1 MSAVEAP
8 GEATRTRVDWQNRET
23 TAGTSLRKEDVV
35 AAVAVVV
42 ATAADPVGEATVVG
56 SEDAEADSVGVVDS
70 ADAANIA
77 EAAENLVVDEAVDE
91 AAAAR

>member
-1 MSAVEAP
+1 
-8 GEATRTRVDWQNRET
+8 
-23 TAGTSLRKEDVV
+23 
-35 AAVAVVV
+35 
-42 ATAADPVGEATVVG
+42 
-56 SEDAEADSVGVVDS
+56 VDS